1 MNHFCI
7 VGQGGGMITAY
18 HAGVVS
24 ALKKR
29 FGFKKLHRIVASSG
43 AAAVYSYLVSGQENL
58 IQPIWENLVKSRKFV
73 TLWKFPIGKSVMRIN
88 FLVDEMI
95 KSRYSLNLSALKN
108 NPIKLEIGVIDAET
122 GGSIFFSKDD
132 SINFYELLRASCA
145 VPYFSEGKVCFGGRC
160 YYDGTIGSVSGLERV
175 FDEDNILIVLVRPPT
190 PLSKMLFFRK
200 ILRWL
205 LIRNETI
212 ALQEAIWS
220 MPARY
225 EQMPFFIDG
234 MRQKK
239 NIAVIQPMNSLP
251 IFRIDTR
258 FNCLSQTIR
267 QGYNDT
273 MNHQGLEDFFRKI
286 S

>member
-1 MNHFCI
+1 MSQFCI
-7 VGQGGGMITAY
+7 IGQGGGMITAY
-18 HAGVVS
+18 HTGVVS

-58 IQPIWENLVKSRKFV
+58 IQPIWEDLVKSGKFV
-73 TLWKFPIGKSVMRIN
+73 TPWKFPIGKSVMNIN

-95 KSRYSLNLSALKN
+95 QKRYPLNLPALKN
-108 NPIKLEIGVIDAET
+108 NLTELEIGVTNAET
-122 GGSIFFSKDD
+122 GASIFFSKDNP
-132 SINFYELLRASCA
+132 INFYELLRASCA

-175 FDEDNILIVLVRPPT
+175 FDEDNILVVLTRPSISLP
-190 PLSKMLFFRK
+190 KMFFFRK

-225 EQMPFFIDG
+225 EQIPSFIEEI
-234 MRQKK
+234 RQKK
-239 NIAVIQPMNSLP
+239 NIAVIQPKKNLP

-258 FNCLSQTIR
+258 FSCLSQTIR
-267 QGYNDT
+267 QGYDDT
-273 MNHQGLEDFFRKI
+273 MNHRGLEDFFRKI